1 MAEITVVRF
10 EQYPSDEP
18 EGWAVGFTVTCSN
31 GRSFYVDTS
40 VSFSEADNDE
50 MAVEVALNK
59 LRDQIESTVAM
70 FESKSSVIGKKLNLS
85 KEGGVEWI

>member
-18 EGWAVGFTVTCSN
+18 MGWAVGFTVTCSN
-31 GRSFYVDTS
+31 GRSFYVDTT

-50 MAVEVALNK
+50 EAVGIALNK
-59 LRDQIESTVAM
+59 LKSQIESRVNE
-70 FESKSSVIGKKLNLS
+70 FESKSPVIGRKLNLLE
-85 KEGGVEWI
+85 EGGVEWI